1 MMPDYFKLIVAFLFI
16 SIAITF
22 ALPSHADNFSRTPY
36 YDGQPSVGLTGFY
49 KNPSLNPASPTL
61 LIPNATAS
69 NPNGYTASVEGGAT
83 VIKSTAL
90 VVVPPP
96 SGLSI
101 SPVTA
106 ASAALMSGLVIA
118 GGIEAVNTVQNPA
131 QVIGAASTFMLAGGA
146 GVGMFNPPV
155 GAGLMAAGLLIQ
167 GGLQTCNIVGC
178 DFLNGMAAQGI
189 TAAPAPA
196 PAGTFN
202 TAPPPPPVTSQTLT
216 FPATERC
223 NAGAGTIYYLGA
235 WSSTNKEALCSGYVS
250 AGGYIVPNG
259 TQRQGNTGVYLTAA
273 DEGCWRLNSSGP
285 YGNIGSL
292 YGKMTSGNLTCPA
305 GYTAPA
311 GTIVSTS
318 GGVVSGQG
326 VLNAGQSCPANSTGT
341 FPSCTCTGNT
351 IASPD
356 GKSCYVGQETI
367 AAAATAAELQAAINA
382 ASASPAFTADM
393 TNLAIAGG
401 LGLLGT
407 AVSGSPVSVA
417 SDFVELSRSVDNLGN
432 VVQTL
437 GRNISTVTPGT
448 NTGLPYERANRI
460 ETVTMVNS
468 TPTATATT
476 AVKNPIGGSATVAGI
491 SNGQVTANQ
500 CAEYPNTLGCS
511 DISILNDLPAV
522 TPLTSEKNI
531 SLITPVSL
539 GVGAAVCP
547 PPLVLPGMF
556 GGPVMYLDIWKY
568 PCDFASAIKPITIAA
583 AGMASIFILMGAFRN
598 G

>member
-49 KNPSLNPASPTL
+49 KNPSVNPASPTL

-202 TAPPPPPVTSQTLT
+202 TVPPPPPVTSQTLT
-216 FPATERC
+216 FPA
-223 NAGAGTIYYLGA
+223 NADCPVDAGTIYRYMASPSWTSNNKNSLCANVFSGGDYVVPSTYSSSHGA
-235 WSSTNKEALCSGYVS
+235 
-250 AGGYIVPNG
+250 
-259 TQRQGNTGVYLTAA
+259 GV
-273 DEGCWRLNSSGP
+273 EGCYQYYGGSGSWGNYHGKAVSS
-285 YGNIGSL
+285 
-292 YGKMTSGNLTCPA
+292 NLSCPV
-305 GYTAPA
+305 GYTAEANTPV
-311 GTIVSTS
+311 TTS
-318 GGVVSGQG
+318 AAGVVSGLG
-326 VLNAGQSCPANSTGT
+326 TLSAGQSCPANSTGT

-367 AAAATAAELQAAINA
+367 AAAATAAELQAAITA

-511 DISILNDLPAV
+511 DISILNDLPVV

-568 PCDFASAIKPITIAA
+568 SCDFASAIKPITIAA